1 MSSEDENV
9 ASNLSQRVTCPC
21 NQCKWAVQRQR
32 RVMLQH
38 VREYGRFD
46 PNIIDQVVADHIL
59 STNILQPVRRVRMRS
74 TEQVID
80 TDAGNM
86 AMASTSLDVHANEYP
101 QVESNEY
108 STGGIPFEPEMD
120 DMVEAI
126 MEATDPVADDIKQEA
141 RMPLYEGSRISR
153 LKTLLALLN
162 LQASFGW
169 SDKSVTELFRYA
181 SSNM

>member
-9 ASNLSQRVTCPC
+9 ATNLSQRVTCPC

-46 PNIIDQVVADHIL
+46 PSIIDQVVADHIL
-59 STNILQPVRRVRMRS
+59 SANILQPVRRVRMRS
-74 TEQVID
+74 TEQVRDGAAVNIS
-80 TDAGNM
+80 
-86 AMASTSLDVHANEYP
+86 MASTSPEVHANEYP
-101 QVESNEY
+101 QVESNDYPHME
-108 STGGIPFEPEMD
+108 IPFEPEMD
-120 DMVEAI
+120 EMVEAI

-141 RMPLYEGSRISR
+141 RTPLYEGSRISR

-181 SSNM
+181 SSDV